1 MTGCAWLI
9 SRLRDTRGVSLTEV
23 LVASALLLITIAA
36 VFSSLAYGV
45 NGVESSRESST
56 AVFLAEQRL
65 EEVRAYA
72 VSTAATQGF
81 ANLGSTSFP
90 AQAYGSI
97 TGHANFRRAVT
108 ITNNAGG
115 NADLKLVQVTVFY
128 QPATTKGFGSE
139 TSITLTSLVSRR

>member
-1 MTGCAWLI
+1 MASFQRII
-9 SRLRDTRGVSLTEV
+9 SRLRDNRGVSLVEV

-65 EEVRAYA
+65 EEVRAFA
-72 VSTAATQGF
+72 VSTASAQGF
-81 ANLGSTSFP
+81 VNLTSTSFA

-97 TGHANFRRAVT
+97 TGYANFRRTVT
-108 ITNNAGG
+108 VTANAGG

-128 QPATTKGFGSE
+128 QPATTKGFGAE
-139 TSITLTSLVSRR
+139 TSTSLTTLVSRR

>member
-1 MTGCAWLI
+1 MASFERII
-9 SRLRDTRGVSLTEV
+9 SRLRDSRGVSLTEV
-23 LVASALLLITIAA
+23 LVASALLLITIVA

-65 EEVRAYA
+65 EEVRAFA

-81 ANLGSTSFP
+81 VNLTGSSFP

-97 TGHANFRRAVT
+97 SGYASFRRTVT
-108 ITNNAGG
+108 ITASPGG
-115 NADLKLVQVTVFY
+115 NADLILVQVTVFY

-139 TSITLTSLVSRR
+139 TSTTLTTLVSRR